1 MISSRNNWNTIKVK
15 KDEATLL
22 LGRPALLKQ
31 SPLSVVSGELKYI
44 REIEP
49 INVTSLVP
57 P

>member
-1 MISSRNNWNTIKVK
+1 MISSRNNWITIKVNK
-15 KDEATLL
+15 NEVTLL
-22 LGRPALLKQ
+22 LGRPALLKL
-31 SPLSVVSGELKYI
+31 SLVSVVSDELKHF